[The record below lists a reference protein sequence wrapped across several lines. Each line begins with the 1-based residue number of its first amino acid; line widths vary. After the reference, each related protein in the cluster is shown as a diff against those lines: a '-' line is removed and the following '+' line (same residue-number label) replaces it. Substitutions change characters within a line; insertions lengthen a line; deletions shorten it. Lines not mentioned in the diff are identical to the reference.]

1 MGAVC
6 AQLGRDINLDAEGN
20 IKKVPNIAVVYTH
33 FPHYRAAV
41 FDALT
46 KSHDYGFVFYYDP
59 GGIESTIASGAQQK
73 THNLIPVRQLGPFF
87 WQRGSISLAGSK
99 AFDGFIFLGNPLIVS
114 TWFAVLHARLRGKK
128 TFFWTHGWLRR
139 ETGAKGLLR
148 RVFYRLADGLM
159 VYGERAREIG
169 IAAGFDPNRIHVIS
183 NSLDYPQQHAIRE
196 KLRVQG
202 EGTLQSNNSTEL
214 PQKPFFL
221 TVSRLIPGVGLDLA
235 IEAMACLS
243 PASALVIVGDGPE
256 RNALENRARK
266 LSVDIRFLGP
276 IYDEERLAA
285 LFMAARA
292 VVSPGKVGLLALHAL
307 AYGAPVISHGDLD
320 QQMPEVEAITPGVT
334 GALFRRGELQDLV
347 AVMKHF
353 LEMSDSAPNRDACRA
368 AAVARVE
375 RDFTPQAQVRK
386 ITAALDAAFR
396 EGC

>member
-1 MGAVC
+1 M
-6 AQLGRDINLDAEGN
+6 
-20 IKKVPNIAVVYTH
+20 KTVPNIAVVYTH

-59 GGIESTIASGAQQK
+59 GGIEATIASGARQEA
-73 THNLIPVRQLGPFF
+73 HNLLPVRRIGPFY
-87 WQRGSISLAGSK
+87 WQRGGISLAGSK
-99 AFDGFIFLGNPLIVS
+99 AFDGFIFLGNPLILS

-139 ETGAKGLLR
+139 EAGIKGMIR

-169 IAAGFDPNRIHVIS
+169 IAAGFTPDRIHVVS
-183 NSLDYPQQHAIRE
+183 NSLDYNQQRLFRE
-196 KLRVQG
+196 KLCVQG
-202 EGTLQSNNSTEL
+202 EGTPKSNSGSEL

-256 RNALENRARK
+256 RDALENRARE

-285 LFMAARA
+285 LFMATRA

-320 QQMPEVEAITPGVT
+320 RQMPEVEAITPGVT
-334 GALFRRGELQDLV
+334 GALFRRGEVPDLV
-347 AVMKHF
+347 AAMKHF
-353 LEMSDSAPNRDACRA
+353 LEMPDNAPNRDACRA

-386 ITAALDAAFR
+386 ITAALDVAFT